1 MWSEVKVTQS
11 CPTLWPHGL
20 FPWNSPGQN
29 LEWVAVPF
37 SRGSSHPRDRTQ
49 VSCIA
54 GGFLTSWATRKEIV
68 HVYISV
74 WNNTGQVAYRR
85 REIFISW
92 IHKQGGI
99 CRHHCKTIWLKWI
112 SSRVTITEACDEET
126 VQPFRQS
133 SVITEF
139 KGNMTDECKTL
150 LSRVHSSKCQWK
162 QLLPS
167 DLIIIHS
174 HAAFCL

>member
-37 SRGSSHPRDRTQ
+37 SRGSSHPRDQTQ

-85 REIFISW
+85 REIFISR

-112 SSRVTITEACDEET
+112 SSRASSLKLVMK
-126 VQPFRQS
+126 RQYSHLGKEVS
-133 SVITEF
+133 SRSLRGTWQMSVKLFLAEYTPQNVGESSFCQVI
-139 KGNMTDECKTL
+139 
-150 LSRVHSSKCQWK
+150 
-162 QLLPS
+162 
-167 DLIIIHS
+167 
-174 HAAFCL
+174 